1 MKIIPQIELLYNLIY
16 FRWAEN
22 LLTTFSYKNGSAAPI
37 FFYTPCVTLY
47 SVQQAATQKSFQKN
61 SISDFPKLQ
70 DSTMDKK
77 DVECP

>member
-1 MKIIPQIELLYNLIY
+1 MGGKLTYYFLLQK
-16 FRWAEN
+16 WVSS
-22 LLTTFSYKNGSAAPI
+22 TDI
-37 FFYTPCVTLY
+37 FLHTLCNSILRSTSCY
-47 SVQQAATQKSFQKN
+47 AKKVFKKN